1 MEQEQ
6 LKEEIL
12 QQLRLERQVREE
24 FERRGGE
31 GPTEKPRFAWLE
43 SKIGL
48 LVVGAVVSG
57 VFVPAFQFTQETFK
71 WMRENRYNALT
82 RQIDDMRN
90 SLKQLI
96 AAHALLAATYN
107 LGLSIP
113 DELMLKDAAR
123 AQEARARIRDLR
135 LQRIQQ
141 NGTFA
146 STILFFPRSAQ
157 GGIRSA
163 WNDYLAAA
171 DRLQYAVDDGV
182 RISMG
187 PGGRARDQ
195 ALNDALRQLDTQV
208 PECNRRYESVLCML
222 QASIEEV
229 ERESAR
235 FQ

>member
-6 LKEEIL
+6 LKQEIL

-24 FERRGGE
+24 LERRTE
-31 GPTEKPRFAWLE
+31 GPPEKKRFAWLE
-43 SKIGL
+43 SKVGL
-48 LVVGAVVSG
+48 LVIGAVVSG
-57 VFVPAFQFTQETFK
+57 VLVPAFQFTQETIK

-107 LGLSIP
+107 LGLAVP
-113 DELMLKDAAR
+113 DELMQKDAAR
-123 AQEARARIRDLR
+123 AQEARGHIRDLR

-157 GGIRSA
+157 ADIRKA
-163 WNDYLAAA
+163 WNDYLGAA
-171 DRLQYAVDDGV
+171 DRLQYTVDNSV
-182 RISMG
+182 RIGMG
-187 PGGRARDQ
+187 PGGRARDE
-195 ALNDALRQLDTQV
+195 ALNDVLRQLDTQV
-208 PECNRRYESVLCML
+208 PECNRRYESVLALL

-229 ERESAR
+229 QRESAS